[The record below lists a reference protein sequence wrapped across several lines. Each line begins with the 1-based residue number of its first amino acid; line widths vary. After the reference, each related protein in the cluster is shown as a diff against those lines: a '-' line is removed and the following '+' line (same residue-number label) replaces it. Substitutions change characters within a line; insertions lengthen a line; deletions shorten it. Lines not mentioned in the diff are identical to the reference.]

1 MGRRKNP
8 VPVKRGRVSLSFNLS
23 DPTQRYTYNYLV
35 GNRGKATKIV
45 VDAIIAGQA
54 TGTKKATEFVTHTQD
69 SVADIKPSIKV
80 GKNTWNTGERVSHF
94 TEPEGAAS
102 VEPVSVAD
110 EVSDDFLEDALDAF
124 GDA

>member
-54 TGTKKATEFVTHTQD
+54 TGTKKATEFAPHAQD
-69 SVADIKPSIKV
+69 SVANIKPSIKIE
-80 GKNTWNTGERVSHF
+80 KNPWSTGEKVSHF
-94 TEPEGAAS
+94 TESEGAESAES
-102 VEPVSVAD
+102 VSVAE